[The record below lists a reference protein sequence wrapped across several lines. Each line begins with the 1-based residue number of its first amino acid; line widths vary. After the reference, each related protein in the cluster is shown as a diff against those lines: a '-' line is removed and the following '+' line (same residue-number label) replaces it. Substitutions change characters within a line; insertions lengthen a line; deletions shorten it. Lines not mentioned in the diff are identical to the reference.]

1 MWTTKW
7 WAQIAGW
14 IFFPVTVV
22 AAVIA
27 ISPDLWDYIYH
38 GEEQHHLRSSKEG
51 KWHCNWWNPSCHS
64 YYYYDDSSDDGS
76 YYWAG
81 GFVLAM
87 EIAGWAMF
95 YSGYK
100 DAIKYGEYLIEA
112 NKEAMIADASF

>member
-14 IFFPVTVV
+14 IFFPVTVA

-38 GEEQHHLRSSKEG
+38 GEEQLHLRSPNVKNHYWG
-51 KWHCNWWNPSCHS
+51 HCYSWNPWCHS
-64 YYYYDDSSDDGS
+64 YYDDDGEGS

-87 EIAGWAMF
+87 EIAGWSMF

-112 NKEAMIADASF
+112 NKEAMTADASF